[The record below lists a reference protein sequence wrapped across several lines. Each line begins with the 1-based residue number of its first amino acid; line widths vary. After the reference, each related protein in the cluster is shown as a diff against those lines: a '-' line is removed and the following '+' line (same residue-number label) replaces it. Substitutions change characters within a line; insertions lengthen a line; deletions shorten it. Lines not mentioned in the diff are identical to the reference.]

1 MSKTK
6 LQITMDDEL
15 LKELDYFCEKNY
27 MNRSWFISN
36 SVMQIINQQKMIDAI
51 TNVSI
56 AVRKAAETGVI
67 NEDTKRELES
77 FEVLTKLFIS
87 QK

>member
-1 MSKTK
+1 
-6 LQITMDDEL
+6 MDDEL

-56 AVRKAAETGVI
+56 AVKKAAETGVI

-77 FEVLTKLFIS
+77 FEVLTKLFIN
-87 QK
+87 QR

>member
-6 LQITMDDEL
+6 VQITMDDEL

-36 SVMQIINQQKMIDAI
+36 SVLQIINQQKMIDAI

-77 FEVLTKLFIS
+77 FEVLTKLFIN
-87 QK
+87 QR

>member
-1 MSKTK
+1 
-6 LQITMDDEL
+6 
-15 LKELDYFCEKNY
+15 
-27 MNRSWFISN
+27 
-36 SVMQIINQQKMIDAI
+36 MIDAI

>member
-1 MSKTK
+1 MSKAK

-56 AVRKAAETGVI
+56 AVKKAAETGVI

-77 FEVLTKLFIS
+77 FEVLTKLFIN
-87 QK
+87 QR